1 MVVFHFIKREY
12 ETLFVHR
19 FSNDTMP
26 ISGLI
31 KNTAHYWLLLGIIC
45 MYFMLHPDYQT
56 PSWSS
61 DTMSWGFFALFC
73 VAEFLNGMC
82 HAVLRDLRKP
92 GTTERGIPQGYGFQL
107 VSSANYT
114 WDLLAWIIL
123 AASTQVILSK
133 NLVQS

>member
-1 MVVFHFIKREY
+1 MGLMMVVGHFIKREY

-26 ISGLI
+26 ITGFVR
-31 KNTAHYWLLLGIIC
+31 NTAHYWLLLGIFS
-45 MYFMLHPDYQT
+45 MYFMLHPEYT
-56 PSWSS
+56 APAWSS
-61 DTMSWGFFALFC
+61 DTLSWVFFGMFWI
-73 VAEFLNGMC
+73 AEYLNGAC

-92 GTTERGIPQGYGFQL
+92 GSTERGIPQGYGFQL

-123 AASTQVILSK
+123 ALST
-133 NLVQS
+133 